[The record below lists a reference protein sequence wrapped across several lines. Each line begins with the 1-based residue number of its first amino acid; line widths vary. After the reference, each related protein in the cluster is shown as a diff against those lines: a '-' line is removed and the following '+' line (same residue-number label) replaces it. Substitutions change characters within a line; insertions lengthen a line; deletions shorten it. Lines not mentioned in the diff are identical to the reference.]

1 MTPTIIVSYDDTDND
16 RDALALGRLLA
27 VSGAD
32 LSLAYV
38 RHQQAD
44 ASDRESVEQGQ
55 AEELLANGA
64 QAIGAPDVPRHVV
77 VHASTGE
84 GLIELAER
92 EHADVVVFGSEYRT
106 AAGSVA
112 LGSSAQRLLNGGPT
126 AVAIAPADLR
136 SHPSVRVATIGIIG
150 DGDDAAEDTG
160 QTLAEALGAKVGD
173 PDAGQVDLLVIGSR
187 EGTPRGRLELSA
199 AAEYAIETS
208 TSPVLAVPR
217 GAPVLFAEPALS
229 GS

>member
-1 MTPTIIVSYDDTDND
+1 MTPRIIVSYDDTDND

-38 RHQQAD
+38 RHQQAEAGD
-44 ASDRESVEQGQ
+44 HESLEQKQ
-55 AEELLANGA
+55 AEELLAHGA
-64 QAIGAPDVPRHVV
+64 RAIGAPDAPRHVI

-92 EHADVVVFGSEYRT
+92 AQADVVVFGSEYRT
-106 AAGSVA
+106 AAGTVA
-112 LGSSAQRLLNGGPT
+112 PGTSAQRMLDGGST

-136 SHPSVRVATIGIIG
+136 SHASVRVAKIGIIS
-150 DGDDAAEDTG
+150 DGDDAAEDTA
-160 QTLAEALGAKVGD
+160 QTLANALGAKIGD
-173 PDAGQVDLLVIGSR
+173 PDAEQVDLLVIGSR
-187 EGTPRGRLELSA
+187 DGTPEGRLQLSA
-199 AAEYAIETS
+199 AAESAIEKS

-217 GAPVLFAEPALS
+217 SASVLFTESALS
-229 GS
+229 GA

>member
-1 MTPTIIVSYDDTDND
+1 MTPRIIVSYDDTDND

-44 ASDRESVEQGQ
+44 ARDRESLEQKQ
-55 AEELLANGA
+55 AEELLAHGA
-64 QAIGAPDVPRHVV
+64 EAIGAPDTPRHVV

-92 EHADVVVFGSEYRT
+92 EHAHVVVFGSEYRT
-106 AAGSVA
+106 APGSVVP
-112 LGSSAQRLLNGGPT
+112 GTSAQRMLNGGPA

-136 SHPSVRVATIGIIG
+136 SHASVRVAKIGAISDG
-150 DGDDAAEDTG
+150 DGAAEDTA
-160 QTLAEALGAKVGD
+160 QALADALGAKTGD
-173 PDAGQVDLLVIGSR
+173 PDHERVDLLVVGSR
-187 EGTPRGRLELSA
+187 EGAPEGRLELSA
-199 AAEYAIETS
+199 VAEYAIETAA
-208 TSPVLAVPR
+208 SPVLAVPR
-217 GAPVLFAEPALS
+217 ATPVLFTEPALS
-229 GS
+229 NA